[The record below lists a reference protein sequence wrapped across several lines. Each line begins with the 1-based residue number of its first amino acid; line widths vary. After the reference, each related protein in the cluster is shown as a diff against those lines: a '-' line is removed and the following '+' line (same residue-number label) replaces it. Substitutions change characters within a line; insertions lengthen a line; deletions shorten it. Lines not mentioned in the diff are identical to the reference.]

1 MNNKLCAG
9 RNIFRRSCQGW
20 ASSEQQLPPHRG
32 WDCWQ
37 DSGSHQEQQVAS
49 QEPVTFRPGRVRQDV
64 GAAWVCI
71 IYSKWWSWFM
81 RTKFPCWFIDLGGN
95 KCSKSNEGSLLQ
107 TDFVWINIVTNNVGF
122 EDGVFL
128 NIFKLLCNK
137 CTLAGPYRGG
147 LVQEKWKIQ
156 VCKFRLM
163 GPLYTCVVNF
173 FPGTEILENF
183 VSLGFF
189 VRLEN
194 IFRGFPLLITSQ
206 YIQCGRNK

>member
-9 RNIFRRSCQGW
+9 RNIFRSSCQGW

-37 DSGSHQEQQVAS
+37 DSGSHQEQEVVS
-49 QEPVTFRPGRVRQDV
+49 QDPETFRPGRVRQDV

-107 TDFVWINIVTNNVGF
+107 TDFVWFWTHCLQQYFGDKLIEHYFNRTKS
-122 EDGVFL
+122 
-128 NIFKLLCNK
+128 IFILFRHVPCKRFSCHP
-137 CTLAGPYRGG
+137 TREAGYD
-147 LVQEKWKIQ
+147 V
-156 VCKFRLM
+156 
-163 GPLYTCVVNF
+163 
-173 FPGTEILENF
+173 
-183 VSLGFF
+183 
-189 VRLEN
+189 
-194 IFRGFPLLITSQ
+194 
-206 YIQCGRNK
+206 